1 MEYFQHSFHRYFL
14 LKLQVMKA
22 SIRKSV
28 PPNIEHEWNDFT
40 KMSLFLHRL
49 TSAERWTC
57 EPRTLQS
64 SAVGI
69 QLPAMLYLPRERCS
83 HDSQVGALKL
93 FAYPPPLSIFLL
105 KPDQMN
111 TKTTSAGWSCTAVW
125 YQHHCFWNRLPKI
138 SYSST
143 ASWLLSPTGWL
154 QTHSNK
160 WKTSHKQREL
170 AQFFGQLLHLKATPA
185 IPVQGENGLC
195 CNAREVSGF
204 WRERISVQQCSQTML
219 DML

>member
-1 MEYFQHSFHRYFL
+1 MDMWAPHTAELCCWHTATSN
-14 LKLQVMKA
+14 A
-22 SIRKSV
+22 V
-28 PPNIEHEWNDFT
+28 P
-40 KMSLFLHRL
+40 
-49 TSAERWTC
+49 A
-57 EPRTLQS
+57 Q
-64 SAVGI
+64 
-69 QLPAMLYLPRERCS
+69 
-83 HDSQVGALKL
+83 GALL
-93 FAYPPPLSIFLL
+93 SWQPSWRIETLCISSPLSIFLL

-154 QTHSNK
+154 QACSNK